1 MSDLPSKDW
10 ERRFSQVRND
20 WLLAC
25 ARLGLSGTEW
35 SVLVYVVA
43 RTTGDWDAR
52 RGSFGRPWARISSR
66 EIGEHI
72 GVDAANV
79 RRALDNLIER
89 RCLRRVRPA
98 SGRRPAAIGP
108 EPLLTTVS
116 QGAADCAES
125 PAANLADAL
134 AGLSPELRRHAE
146 PFCGKAA
153 TSEAQPC
160 RGEHGYASQEER
172 PFVAV

>member
-1 MSDLPSKDW
+1 MSDRPSKDW

-20 WLLAC
+20 WMLAC

-35 SVLVYVVA
+35 SVLQYVVC

-52 RGSFGRPWARISSR
+52 RGRFGRPWARISSR

-79 RRALDNLIER
+79 RRALDSLVER

-108 EPLLTTVS
+108 DPLLT
-116 QGAADCAES
+116 AAQDDAAEEES
-125 PAANLADAL
+125 PREDLQAAIE
-134 AGLSPELRRHAE
+134 GLSPELRRRAE
-146 PFCGKAA
+146 SFCGLAA
-153 TSEAQPC
+153 ASEA
-160 RGEHGYASQEER
+160 
-172 PFVAV
+172 

>member
-1 MSDLPSKDW
+1 MSDRPSKDW
-10 ERRFSQVRND
+10 EERFAQVPNA

-35 SVLVYVVA
+35 SVLAYVVA

-52 RGSFGRPWARISSR
+52 RGLFGRPWARISSR
-66 EIGEHI
+66 EIGEHV

-79 RRALDNLIER
+79 RRALESLIER

-108 EPLLTTVS
+108 EPLLTAVS
-116 QGAADCAES
+116 QGDTDCAEP

-146 PFCGKAA
+146 PFCGRAA

-160 RGEHGYASQEER
+160 HREHGYASQDER
-172 PFVAV
+172 PSVAV

>member
-1 MSDLPSKDW
+1 MSDRPSRDW

-20 WLLAC
+20 WMLAC
-25 ARLGLSGTEW
+25 AGLGLSGTEW
-35 SVLVYVVA
+35 SVLQYVVC

-52 RGSFGRPWARISSR
+52 RGRFGRPWARISNR

-79 RRALDNLIER
+79 RRALDSLVGR

-108 EPLLTTVS
+108 DPLLTAVEEDPAGRELPPADL
-116 QGAADCAES
+116 QAAI
-125 PAANLADAL
+125 AA
-134 AGLSPELRRHAE
+134 LSPELKRRAE
-146 PFCGKAA
+146 TFCGLAPLPRRSRVAGHTA
-153 TSEAQPC
+153 TPQALP
-160 RGEHGYASQEER
+160 GF
-172 PFVAV
+172 P

>member
-20 WLLAC
+20 WMLAC
-25 ARLGLSGTEW
+25 ARLGLSRTEW
-35 SVLVYVVA
+35 SVLAYVVA

-52 RGSFGRPWARISSR
+52 RGSFGRPWARIASR

-72 GVDAANV
+72 GVDAANG
-79 RRALDNLIER
+79 RRALESLVGK

-108 EPLLTTVS
+108 DPLLTVARDDVVDEELPREDLQT
-116 QGAADCAES
+116 AIEA
-125 PAANLADAL
+125 
-134 AGLSPELRRHAE
+134 LSPELRRRAE
-146 PFCGKAA
+146 SFCGLAA

-160 RGEHGYASQEER
+160 R
-172 PFVAV
+172 